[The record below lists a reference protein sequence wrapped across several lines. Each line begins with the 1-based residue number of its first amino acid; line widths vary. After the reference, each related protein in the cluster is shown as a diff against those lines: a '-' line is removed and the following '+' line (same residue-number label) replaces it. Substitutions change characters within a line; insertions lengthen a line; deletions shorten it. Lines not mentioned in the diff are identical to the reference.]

1 MSDRE
6 AAAGQRP
13 AHDDDVADICL
24 SLPEVELGITWGDRP
39 TYVVPKG
46 EKGRG
51 FCLYRMPHHT
61 ATDPRTG
68 EEWDDLLVI
77 TTPDA
82 EAKAE
87 LVQADGPFFTIPHF
101 DRSNAVL
108 VRRSRLGEI
117 TRAELAEVL
126 TEAWAARAPKRLVKQ
141 LREGRHG

>member
-1 MSDRE
+1 MSTV
-6 AAAGQRP
+6 AAEDDRP
-13 AHDDDVADICL
+13 AHDDDVAEICL
-24 SLPEVELGITWGDRP
+24 SLPGVELGITWGDRP

-61 ATDPRTG
+61 AADPVTG

-101 DRSNAVL
+101 DRTNAVL
-108 VRRSRLGEI
+108 VRRSRLPEISYGEL
-117 TRAELAEVL
+117 TEVL
-126 TEAWAARAPKRLVKQ
+126 TEAWAARAPKRLVKAF
-141 LREGRHG
+141 REDHGG